1 VGTKS
6 AIVHWGDMKMR
17 DERAR
22 GMRVSYELNDFRR
35 GIVLEAFYKLD
46 HDGDGVITIED
57 FKRGGCD
64 FRNHPQPKNL
74 SPRKPRNLD
83 PKT

>member
-1 VGTKS
+1 
-6 AIVHWGDMKMR
+6 MR

-46 HDGDGVITIED
+46 QVRA
-57 FKRGGCD
+57 FALR
-64 FRNHPQPKNL
+64 
-74 SPRKPRNLD
+74 
-83 PKT
+83 